1 MKTDNKLLFL
11 FLLFSL
17 QGIALQVEAQ
27 QIGDEFKKQLKQ
39 SLKSPEIIIRNTPKY
54 SPLEIEQNPTEKLQ
68 VSPTTQLPSIYNHLK
83 GEYSDMVQRFKP
95 DFTVTGKDLTS
106 HLARSA
112 IDYSDGKVHA
122 IPDARSITQMTNYT
136 RNDFGLG
143 FYADEDSPEWMK
155 KLRNILTP
163 QYRNI
168 DLDPVRTIQAIKA
181 RKRKEAVDKIL
192 KAYKMEE

>member
-1 MKTDNKLLFL
+1 MKTDKKLLLL

-17 QGIALQVEAQ
+17 PGIALRVEAQ
-27 QIGDEFKKQLKQ
+27 QVGDEFKKQLKQ

-54 SPLEIEQNPTEKLQ
+54 SSLEIEQNPTEKLQ

-83 GEYSDMVQRFKP
+83 GGYSDMIQRFKL
-95 DFTVTGKDLTS
+95 DFTVTNKDLTS
-106 HLARSA
+106 QLARTT

-122 IPDARSITQMTNYT
+122 IPDARSIMQMTNYT

-143 FYADEDSPEWMK
+143 FYADEDSPEWLK
-155 KLRNILTP
+155 KLRNKFTP

-168 DLDPVRTIQAIKA
+168 DLDPIRTIQAIKA

-192 KAYKMEE
+192 KAYNMEE